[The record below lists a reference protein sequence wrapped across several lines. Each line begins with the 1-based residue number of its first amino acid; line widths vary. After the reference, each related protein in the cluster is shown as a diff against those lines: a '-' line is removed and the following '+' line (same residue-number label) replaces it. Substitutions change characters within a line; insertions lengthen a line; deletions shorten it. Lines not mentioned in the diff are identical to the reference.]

1 MLSGSHGSSVDVHI
15 RIDLDS
21 RDLKSC
27 CFQQETRGRRW
38 TRWIGF
44 NYRNIVVYVW
54 VSAPITPLPMPLT
67 TPPDTRMYFVMAA
80 GGLGWRGCGSAAK
93 QDDGYVFIMII
104 FSVAVQSEELVSTPT
119 TDFRF
124 ATLPA
129 QDQKGSADTTKL
141 RVAGG
146 RNEPLRFLA

>member
-1 MLSGSHGSSVDVHI
+1 
-15 RIDLDS
+15 
-21 RDLKSC
+21 
-27 CFQQETRGRRW
+27 
-38 TRWIGF
+38 
-44 NYRNIVVYVW
+44 
-54 VSAPITPLPMPLT
+54 
-67 TPPDTRMYFVMAA
+67 MAA

-141 RVAGG
+141 GSREGAMS
-146 RNEPLRFLA
+146 LCDFLPETR